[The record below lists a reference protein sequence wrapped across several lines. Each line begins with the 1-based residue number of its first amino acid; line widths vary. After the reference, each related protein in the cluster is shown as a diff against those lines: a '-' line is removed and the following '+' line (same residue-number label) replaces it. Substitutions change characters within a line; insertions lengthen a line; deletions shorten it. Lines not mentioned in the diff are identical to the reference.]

1 MALGPTRGPRP
12 ETLCRKMQRTAS
24 ATAELLH
31 RPRLLAT
38 ENCSVGDSR
47 TVAPAAVYGVVYDA
61 ALGPTRPSA
70 RLGATRATVEL
81 LHRSRIYGKKCNVGN
96 SRTVA
101 PVAYICCDTALGPK
115 RYAGKYFGAVGPTAE
130 VRTTPPRRGAAR
142 GGRRT
147 RRASGIGS
155 ARTGG
160 RCELITTRPSGI
172 DIKSKVHCGSR
183 AAQCTSRWDPPA
195 KPTAGSP
202 HRRVH

>member
-1 MALGPTRGPRP
+1 MRG
-12 ETLCRKMQRTAS
+12 
-24 ATAELLH
+24 
-31 RPRLLAT
+31 
-38 ENCSVGDSR
+38 G
-47 TVAPAAVYGVVYDA
+47 
-61 ALGPTRPSA
+61 
-70 RLGATRATVEL
+70 
-81 LHRSRIYGKKCNVGN
+81 
-96 SRTVA
+96 
-101 PVAYICCDTALGPK
+101 
-115 RYAGKYFGAVGPTAE
+115 RYAGKCNAARCRLGPRPVRGAPTQPEPRWSGVDAHIYIYMYEGNGAGLTCTSGTVLKARAASQAAPCKAPGSQASGRSHVLLKGTSNDIVCWKIFRRAVGPTAE